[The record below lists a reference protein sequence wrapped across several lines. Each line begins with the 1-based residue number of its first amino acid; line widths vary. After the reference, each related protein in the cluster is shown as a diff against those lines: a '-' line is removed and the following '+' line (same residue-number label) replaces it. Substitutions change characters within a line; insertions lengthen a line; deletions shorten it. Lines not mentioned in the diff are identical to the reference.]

1 MLLQL
6 ANRIWASCWLAG
18 VRLLVDPKGDI
29 IVDIALFSLLGVLLK
44 LNARPT
50 FILVREANLCKKRKK
65 KRNILVHKNL
75 SIFSQ
80 VLLKLQN

>member
-6 ANRIWASCWLAG
+6 ANRICASCWLAG
-18 VRLLVDPKGDI
+18 VRLLVEPNGDI

-50 FILVREANLCKKRKK
+50 FILVREANLDEEFFFCQYRTC
-65 KRNILVHKNL
+65 
-75 SIFSQ
+75 
-80 VLLKLQN
+80 LQFIS